1 MLMHSQLPLVCVTA
15 GHEQPFFC
23 SIMSKSLYM
32 TANQIFQYHGNPI
45 SFHKGD
51 NLMVNAT
58 QMAKPFNKSPKDF
71 LKTEQSKRFIE
82 ALSEVKKILSSDLV
96 KVTYGNNGGTWMHED
111 VALEFARWLSPAFAI
126 WCNDRIKELLMK
138 GTVSTRTT
146 QTDYTCTENT
156 HGSVDNL
163 SGLLTEIE
171 EELSES
177 ISMLQHKK
185 DRISYLKYRL
195 EREETL
201 SAGTTQSQFEQRISR
216 LEQMIQNYLSG
227 DSGSVTPVN
236 KNPETT
242 THPFYAKK
250 DIPCYTVSEIRTRFR
265 DAMLVRQMART
276 MSRENGIVVRTAR
289 LFDFLRREGW
299 LLSTPECYNA
309 PSEESTKRG
318 LILAAHSSA
327 TGSGVKYYTPYITRE
342 GYEFFS
348 RIIMQKGG
356 YL

>member
-126 WCNDRIKELLMK
+126 WCNDRIKELLMN

-146 QTDYTCTENT
+146 QTDYTCNENT

-163 SGLLTEIE
+163 SELLTEIE

-201 SAGTTQSQFEQRISR
+201 SAGTAQSQFEQRISR

>member
-1 MLMHSQLPLVCVTA
+1 MLMHSQLPLVCVTT

-126 WCNDRIKELLMK
+126 WCNDRIKELLMN
-138 GTVSTRTT
+138 GTVSTGTT
-146 QTDYTCTENT
+146 QTDYTCNENT

-201 SAGTTQSQFEQRISR
+201 SAGTAQSQFEQRISR

>member
-1 MLMHSQLPLVCVTA
+1 
-15 GHEQPFFC
+15 
-23 SIMSKSLYM
+23 M

-138 GTVSTRTT
+138 GTVSTGNT

-201 SAGTTQSQFEQRISR
+201 SAGTAKSQFEQRISR

>member
-146 QTDYTCTENT
+146 QTDYTCNENT

-201 SAGTTQSQFEQRISR
+201 SAGTAQSQFEQRISR

-227 DSGSVTPVN
+227 DNGSVTPVN

>member
-32 TANQIFQYHGNPI
+32 TANQIFQYNGNPI

-126 WCNDRIKELLMK
+126 WCNDRIKELLMN

-146 QTDYTCTENT
+146 QTDYTCNENT

-201 SAGTTQSQFEQRISR
+201 SAGTAQSQFEQRISR

>member
-1 MLMHSQLPLVCVTA
+1 MAT
-15 GHEQPFFC
+15 
-23 SIMSKSLYM
+23 
-32 TANQIFQYHGNPI
+32 NQIFQYNGNPI
-45 SFHKGD
+45 SFHKGE

-126 WCNDRIKELLMK
+126 WCNDRIKELLMN

-146 QTDYTCTENT
+146 QTDYTCNENT

-201 SAGTTQSQFEQRISR
+201 SAGTAQSQFEQCISR

>member
-1 MLMHSQLPLVCVTA
+1 MPCL
-15 GHEQPFFC
+15 EFF
-23 SIMSKSLYM
+23 IARKVRAVFEIYRQVFHYQISKS
-32 TANQIFQYHGNPI
+32 F
-45 SFHKGD
+45 
-51 NLMVNAT
+51 
-58 QMAKPFNKSPKDF
+58 
-71 LKTEQSKRFIE
+71 
-82 ALSEVKKILSSDLV
+82 
-96 KVTYGNNGGTWMHED
+96 
-111 VALEFARWLSPAFAI
+111 
-126 WCNDRIKELLMK
+126 
-138 GTVSTRTT
+138 STGTT
-146 QTDYTCTENT
+146 QTDYTCNENT

-195 EREETL
+195 EREETS

-227 DSGSVTPVN
+227 DNGSVTPVN

-299 LLSTPECYNA
+299 LISTPECYNA

>member
-126 WCNDRIKELLMK
+126 WCNDRIKELLMN

-146 QTDYTCTENT
+146 QTDYTCNENT

-201 SAGTTQSQFEQRISR
+201 SAGTAQSQFEQRISR

>member
-1 MLMHSQLPLVCVTA
+1 
-15 GHEQPFFC
+15 
-23 SIMSKSLYM
+23 M

-126 WCNDRIKELLMK
+126 WCNDRIKELLMN

-146 QTDYTCTENT
+146 QTDYTCNENT

-201 SAGTTQSQFEQRISR
+201 SAGTAQSQFEQRISR

-227 DSGSVTPVN
+227 DNGSVTPVN

>member
-32 TANQIFQYHGNPI
+32 TANQIFQHHGNPI

-138 GTVSTRTT
+138 GTVSTGTT
-146 QTDYTCTENT
+146 QTDYTCNENT

-201 SAGTTQSQFEQRISR
+201 SAGTAQSQFEQRISR

-227 DSGSVTPVN
+227 DNGSVTPVN

-250 DIPCYTVSEIRTRFR
+250 DIPYYTVSEIRTRFR

>member
-1 MLMHSQLPLVCVTA
+1 MPCL
-15 GHEQPFFC
+15 EFF
-23 SIMSKSLYM
+23 IARKVRAVFEIYRQVFHYQISKS
-32 TANQIFQYHGNPI
+32 F
-45 SFHKGD
+45 
-51 NLMVNAT
+51 
-58 QMAKPFNKSPKDF
+58 
-71 LKTEQSKRFIE
+71 
-82 ALSEVKKILSSDLV
+82 
-96 KVTYGNNGGTWMHED
+96 
-111 VALEFARWLSPAFAI
+111 
-126 WCNDRIKELLMK
+126 
-138 GTVSTRTT
+138 STGTT
-146 QTDYTCTENT
+146 QTDYTCNENT

-185 DRISYLKYRL
+185 DRISCLKYRL

-201 SAGTTQSQFEQRISR
+201 SAGTAQSQFEQRISR

-227 DSGSVTPVN
+227 DNGSVTPVN

>member
-1 MLMHSQLPLVCVTA
+1 MLMHSQLPLVCVTT

-32 TANQIFQYHGNPI
+32 TTNQIFQYHGNPI

-146 QTDYTCTENT
+146 QTDYTCNENT

-201 SAGTTQSQFEQRISR
+201 SAGTAKSQFEQRISK

-227 DSGSVTPVN
+227 DNGSVTPVN

>member
-126 WCNDRIKELLMK
+126 WCNDRIKELLMN

-146 QTDYTCTENT
+146 QTDYTCNENT

-201 SAGTTQSQFEQRISR
+201 SEGTAQSQFEQRISR

-227 DSGSVTPVN
+227 DNGSVTPVN

>member
-1 MLMHSQLPLVCVTA
+1 MATNQILTKQSSDNEIRSYFNAILEL
-15 GHEQPFFC
+15 
-23 SIMSKSLYM
+23 SKSDKEFPVNLDEVWMLVYNRKEEAVRSL
-32 TANQIFQYHGNPI
+32 TTSDLFIQGVDYQI
-45 SFHKGD
+45 
-51 NLMVNAT
+51 LRRNAE
-58 QMAKPFNKSPKDF
+58 N
-71 LKTEQSKRFIE
+71 SKRGRP
-82 ALSEVKKILSSDLV
+82 ASDYYLTV
-96 KVTYGNNGGTWMHED
+96 PC
-111 VALEFARWLSPAFAI
+111 LEFFIARKVRAVFEIYRQVFHYQISKSF
-126 WCNDRIKELLMK
+126 
-138 GTVSTRTT
+138 STGTT
-146 QTDYTCTENT
+146 QTDHTCTENT

-201 SAGTTQSQFEQRISR
+201 SAGTAQSQFEQRISR

-227 DSGSVTPVN
+227 DNGSVTPVN

>member
-1 MLMHSQLPLVCVTA
+1 
-15 GHEQPFFC
+15 
-23 SIMSKSLYM
+23 M

-138 GTVSTRTT
+138 GTVSTGTT
-146 QTDYTCTENT
+146 QTDYTCNENT

-201 SAGTTQSQFEQRISR
+201 SAGTAQSQFEQRISR

-227 DSGSVTPVN
+227 DNGSVTPVN

>member
-138 GTVSTRTT
+138 GTVSTGTT
-146 QTDYTCTENT
+146 QTDYTCNENT

-163 SGLLTEIE
+163 SRLLTEIE

-201 SAGTTQSQFEQRISR
+201 SAGTAQSQFEQRISR

-227 DSGSVTPVN
+227 DNGSVTPVN

>member
-1 MLMHSQLPLVCVTA
+1 
-15 GHEQPFFC
+15 
-23 SIMSKSLYM
+23 
-32 TANQIFQYHGNPI
+32 
-45 SFHKGD
+45 
-51 NLMVNAT
+51 MVNAT
-58 QMAKPFNKSPKDF
+58 EMAKPFGKRPAKWLELPSTKEFLATLVTIRKSDSEF
-71 LKTEQSKRFIE
+71 VKTI
-82 ALSEVKKILSSDLV
+82 
-96 KVTYGNNGGTWMHED
+96 NGGTTEKGKGTWMHED

-126 WCNDRIKELLMK
+126 WCNDRIKELLMN

-146 QTDYTCTENT
+146 QTDYTCNENT

-195 EREETL
+195 EREETF
-201 SAGTTQSQFEQRISR
+201 SKGTTQSQFEQRTSR

-327 TGSGVKYYTPYITRE
+327 TGSGVKYSHLTSHARDTSSFHASSCRKEATYEKARSKKGHKRLFRGNKTQHYVYRHTPWRAGLCGIRGLHARTHRAP
-342 GYEFFS
+342 
-348 RIIMQKGG
+348 
-356 YL
+356 

>member
-126 WCNDRIKELLMK
+126 WCNDRIKELLMN

-146 QTDYTCTENT
+146 QTDYTCNENT

-201 SAGTTQSQFEQRISR
+201 SAGTAQSQFEQRISR
-216 LEQMIQNYLSG
+216 FEQMIQNYLSG

>member
-1 MLMHSQLPLVCVTA
+1 MLMHSQLPLVCVTT

-45 SFHKGD
+45 SFHKGE

-71 LKTEQSKRFIE
+71 LKTEQSKRFIK
-82 ALSEVKKILSSDLV
+82 ALGEVKKILSSDLV

-126 WCNDRIKELLMK
+126 WCNDRIKELLLT
-138 GTVSTRTT
+138 GTVSTGTAT
-146 QTDYTCTENT
+146 ESYTCTEEST
-156 HGSVDNL
+156 RHEENL

-171 EELSES
+171 EELCES
-177 ISMLQHKK
+177 ISLLQQKK
-185 DRISYLKYRL
+185 NRISFLKYRI
-195 EREETL
+195 EHEVPQF
-201 SAGTTQSQFEQRISR
+201 AHAPQVQFEQRISH
-216 LEQMIQNYLSG
+216 LEQMVKSMLS
-227 DSGSVTPVN
+227 DEKESTP
-236 KNPETT
+236 PEEKKQDTT
-242 THPFYAKK
+242 PDIFHTPK
-250 DIPCYTVSEIRTRFR
+250 DIPCYSVSEIRTRFR

-276 MSRENGIVVRTAR
+276 ISRENGILVRTAR
-289 LFDFLRREGW
+289 LFSFLRREGW
-299 LLSTPECYNA
+299 LLSAPDCYNA

-318 LILAAHSSA
+318 FILAAHSSSV
-327 TGSGVKYYTPYITRE
+327 GSGVKYYTPYITRE

>member
-126 WCNDRIKELLMK
+126 WCNDRIKELLMN

-146 QTDYTCTENT
+146 QTDYTCNENT

-195 EREETL
+195 EREETS

-227 DSGSVTPVN
+227 DNGSVTPVN

>member
-1 MLMHSQLPLVCVTA
+1 
-15 GHEQPFFC
+15 
-23 SIMSKSLYM
+23 M

-138 GTVSTRTT
+138 GTVSTGTT

-177 ISMLQHKK
+177 ISMIQHKK

-201 SAGTTQSQFEQRISR
+201 SAGTAQSQFEQRISR

-227 DSGSVTPVN
+227 DNGSVTPVN

-242 THPFYAKK
+242 THPFYEKK

-327 TGSGVKYYTPYITRE
+327 TG
-342 GYEFFS
+342 
-348 RIIMQKGG
+348 
-356 YL
+356 

>member
-1 MLMHSQLPLVCVTA
+1 
-15 GHEQPFFC
+15 
-23 SIMSKSLYM
+23 M

-138 GTVSTRTT
+138 GTVSTGTT
-146 QTDYTCTENT
+146 QTDHTCNENT

-201 SAGTTQSQFEQRISR
+201 SAGTAQSQFEQRISR

>member
-1 MLMHSQLPLVCVTA
+1 MLMHSQLPLVCVTT

-146 QTDYTCTENT
+146 QTDYTCNENT

-201 SAGTTQSQFEQRISR
+201 SAGTAQSQFEQRISR

>member
-146 QTDYTCTENT
+146 QTDYTCNENT

-201 SAGTTQSQFEQRISR
+201 SAGTAQSQFEQRISR

-236 KNPETT
+236 KNPETA

-327 TGSGVKYYTPYITRE
+327 TDSGVKYYTPYITRE

>member
-138 GTVSTRTT
+138 GTVSTGNT

-201 SAGTTQSQFEQRISR
+201 SAGTAKSQFEQRISR

>member
-1 MLMHSQLPLVCVTA
+1 MATNQILTKQSSDNEIRSYFNAILEL
-15 GHEQPFFC
+15 
-23 SIMSKSLYM
+23 SKSDKEFPVNLDEVWMLVYNRKEEAVRSL
-32 TANQIFQYHGNPI
+32 TTSDLFIQGVDYQI
-45 SFHKGD
+45 
-51 NLMVNAT
+51 LRRNAE
-58 QMAKPFNKSPKDF
+58 N
-71 LKTEQSKRFIE
+71 SKRGRP
-82 ALSEVKKILSSDLV
+82 ASDYYLTV
-96 KVTYGNNGGTWMHED
+96 PC
-111 VALEFARWLSPAFAI
+111 LEFFIARKVRAVFEIYRQVFHYQISKSF
-126 WCNDRIKELLMK
+126 
-138 GTVSTRTT
+138 STGTT
-146 QTDYTCTENT
+146 QTDYTCNENT

-177 ISMLQHKK
+177 ISMLQNKK

-201 SAGTTQSQFEQRISR
+201 SAGTAQSQFEQRISR

>member
-32 TANQIFQYHGNPI
+32 TANQIFQYHGNSI

-138 GTVSTRTT
+138 GTVSTGTT

-201 SAGTTQSQFEQRISR
+201 SEGTAQSQFEQRISR

>member
-1 MLMHSQLPLVCVTA
+1 
-15 GHEQPFFC
+15 
-23 SIMSKSLYM
+23 M

-126 WCNDRIKELLMK
+126 WCNDRIKELLMN
-138 GTVSTRTT
+138 GTVSTGTT

-156 HGSVDNL
+156 QGRKDNL

-171 EELSES
+171 EELSKS

-185 DRISYLKYRL
+185 DRISYLTYRL
-195 EREETL
+195 EREETMPE
-201 SAGTTQSQFEQRISR
+201 GTTQSQFEQRISR

>member
-1 MLMHSQLPLVCVTA
+1 
-15 GHEQPFFC
+15 
-23 SIMSKSLYM
+23 M

-138 GTVSTRTT
+138 GTVSTGTT

-177 ISMLQHKK
+177 ISMIQHKK

-201 SAGTTQSQFEQRISR
+201 SAGTAQSQFEQRISR

-227 DSGSVTPVN
+227 DNGSVTPVN

-242 THPFYAKK
+242 THPFYEKK

-318 LILAAHSSA
+318 LILTAHSSA

>member
-1 MLMHSQLPLVCVTA
+1 MATNQILTKQSSENEIRSYFNAILEL
-15 GHEQPFFC
+15 
-23 SIMSKSLYM
+23 SKSEKEFPVNLDEVWMLVYNRKEEAVRSLTTSDLFM
-32 TANQIFQYHGNPI
+32 QGVDYQILRRNAENSKRGRPASDYYLTVPCLEFFIARKVRAVFEIYRQVFHYQISKSSSTGAEQTGYTCDENPQGR
-45 SFHKGD
+45 GD
-51 NLMVNAT
+51 NLSAL
-58 QMAKPFNKSPKDF
+58 
-71 LKTEQSKRFIE
+71 LK
-82 ALSEVKKILSSDLV
+82 
-96 KVTYGNNGGTWMHED
+96 G
-111 VALEFARWLSPAFAI
+111 
-126 WCNDRIKELLMK
+126 
-138 GTVSTRTT
+138 
-146 QTDYTCTENT
+146 
-156 HGSVDNL
+156 
-163 SGLLTEIE
+163 IE

-177 ISMLQHKK
+177 ISMLQQKK

-195 EREETL
+195 EREENMPE
-201 SAGTTQSQFEQRISR
+201 GTAQIRFEQRMSR
-216 LEQMIQNYLSG
+216 LEQMMKDCLSG
-227 DSGSVTPVN
+227 DNGSAAPVN

-242 THPFYAKK
+242 TQPFYAKK

-342 GYEFFS
+342 GYEFLS

>member
-1 MLMHSQLPLVCVTA
+1 MLNNSQ
-15 GHEQPFFC
+15 
-23 SIMSKSLYM
+23 S
-32 TANQIFQYHGNPI
+32 QIFQYNGSPI
-45 SFHKGD
+45 SFQKGSSV
-51 NLMVNAT
+51 MVNAT
-58 QMAKPFNKSPKDF
+58 EMAKPFGKRPAKWLELPSTKEFLMTLQTIRKSD
-71 LKTEQSKRFIE
+71 SFIRTVE
-82 ALSEVKKILSSDLV
+82 GKK
-96 KVTYGNNGGTWMHED
+96 GGTWMHED

-126 WCNDRIKELLMK
+126 WCNDRIKELLMN
-138 GTVSTRTT
+138 GTVSTGTT

-201 SAGTTQSQFEQRISR
+201 SAGTAQSQFEQRISR

>member
-1 MLMHSQLPLVCVTA
+1 
-15 GHEQPFFC
+15 
-23 SIMSKSLYM
+23 M

-138 GTVSTRTT
+138 GTVSTGNT
-146 QTDYTCTENT
+146 QTDYTCNENT

-163 SGLLTEIE
+163 SGFLTEIE

-201 SAGTTQSQFEQRISR
+201 SAGTAQSQFEQRISR

-227 DSGSVTPVN
+227 DNGSVTPVN

>member
-1 MLMHSQLPLVCVTA
+1 MHSQLPLVCVTT

-138 GTVSTRTT
+138 GTVSTGTT
-146 QTDYTCTENT
+146 QTDYTCNENT

-201 SAGTTQSQFEQRISR
+201 SAGTAQSQFEQRISR

-227 DSGSVTPVN
+227 DNGSVTPVN

>member
-1 MLMHSQLPLVCVTA
+1 
-15 GHEQPFFC
+15 
-23 SIMSKSLYM
+23 M

-138 GTVSTRTT
+138 GTVSTGTT

-201 SAGTTQSQFEQRISR
+201 SAGTAQSQFEQRISR

>member
-138 GTVSTRTT
+138 GTVSTGTT
-146 QTDYTCTENT
+146 QTDYTCNENT

-185 DRISYLKYRL
+185 DRISYLKYRI

-201 SAGTTQSQFEQRISR
+201 SAGTAQSQFEQRISR

-227 DSGSVTPVN
+227 DNGSVTPVN

>member
-1 MLMHSQLPLVCVTA
+1 MATNQILTKQSSDNEIRSSFNAILEL
-15 GHEQPFFC
+15 
-23 SIMSKSLYM
+23 SKSDKEFPVNLDEVWMLVYNRKEEAVRSL
-32 TANQIFQYHGNPI
+32 TTSDLFIQGVDYQI
-45 SFHKGD
+45 
-51 NLMVNAT
+51 LRRNAE
-58 QMAKPFNKSPKDF
+58 N
-71 LKTEQSKRFIE
+71 SKRGRP
-82 ALSEVKKILSSDLV
+82 ASDYYLSVPC
-96 KVTYGNNGGTWMHED
+96 
-111 VALEFARWLSPAFAI
+111 LEFFIARKVRAVFEIYRQVFHYQISKSF
-126 WCNDRIKELLMK
+126 
-138 GTVSTRTT
+138 STGTT
-146 QTDYTCTENT
+146 QTDYTCNENT

-201 SAGTTQSQFEQRISR
+201 SAGTAQSQFEQRISR

-227 DSGSVTPVN
+227 DNGSVTPVN

>member
-138 GTVSTRTT
+138 GTVSTGNT

-201 SAGTTQSQFEQRISR
+201 SAGTAQSQFEQRISR

>member
-1 MLMHSQLPLVCVTA
+1 
-15 GHEQPFFC
+15 
-23 SIMSKSLYM
+23 M

-138 GTVSTRTT
+138 GTVSTGTT

-227 DSGSVTPVN
+227 DNGSVTPVN

>member
-138 GTVSTRTT
+138 GTVSTGTT
-146 QTDYTCTENT
+146 QTDYTCNENT

-201 SAGTTQSQFEQRISR
+201 SAGTAQSQFEQRISR

-227 DSGSVTPVN
+227 DNGSFTPVN

>member
-1 MLMHSQLPLVCVTA
+1 MATNQILTKQSSDNEIRSYFNAILEL
-15 GHEQPFFC
+15 
-23 SIMSKSLYM
+23 SKSDKEFPVNLDEVWMLVYNRKEEAVRSL
-32 TANQIFQYHGNPI
+32 TTSDLFIQGVDYQILRRNAENSKRGRPASDYYLSVPCLEFFIARKVRAVFEIYRQV
-45 SFHKGD
+45 FHY
-51 NLMVNAT
+51 
-58 QMAKPFNKSPKDF
+58 QINKSF
-71 LKTEQSKRFIE
+71 
-82 ALSEVKKILSSDLV
+82 
-96 KVTYGNNGGTWMHED
+96 
-111 VALEFARWLSPAFAI
+111 
-126 WCNDRIKELLMK
+126 
-138 GTVSTRTT
+138 STGTT
-146 QTDYTCTENT
+146 QTDYTCNENT

-171 EELSES
+171 EELCES

-195 EREETL
+195 EREETMPE
-201 SAGTTQSQFEQRISR
+201 GTTQSQFEQRISR

-227 DSGSVTPVN
+227 DNESVTPVN

-250 DIPCYTVSEIRTRFR
+250 DIPCFTVSEIRTRFR